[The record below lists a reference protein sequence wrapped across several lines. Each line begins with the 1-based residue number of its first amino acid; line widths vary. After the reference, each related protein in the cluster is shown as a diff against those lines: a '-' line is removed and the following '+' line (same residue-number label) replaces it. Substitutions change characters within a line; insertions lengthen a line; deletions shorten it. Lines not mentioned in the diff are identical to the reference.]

1 MDNCNSVSTLID
13 PNSLL
18 EAAPPG
24 YTALK
29 EHQLEYQGAIRLV
42 MYAMLRTRP
51 DLAFTVS
58 MLSKYCLN
66 PTLKYVIAALRV
78 LRYLQKTLRV
88 GITFRGQS
96 NLAIADVTDNLST
109 RITGFTDSNWA
120 GNKDTCKSTSGY
132 LFMLYRGVISWK
144 SARQSVVAT
153 SSTEAEYIA
162 CSDAAKEALWIRRLS
177 AELKGTLILVLPDR
191 Y

>member
-1 MDNCNSVSTLID
+1 MDNYNGVSTPMD
-13 PNSLL
+13 PNFLL

-42 MYAMLRTRP
+42 MYTMLGTRP

-58 MLSKYCLN
+58 MLSKYCSN
-66 PTLKYVIAALRV
+66 PTPKHVIAALRV
-78 LRYLQKTLRV
+78 LWYLRKTLRV

-96 NLAIADVTDNLST
+96 NPAIADVTDDLST
-109 RITGFTDSNWA
+109 GITGFTDSDWA
-120 GNKDTCKSTSGY
+120 GDKDTRKSTSGY
-132 LFMLYRGVISWK
+132 LFMLYRGAISWK

-177 AELKGTLILVLPDR
+177 AELKGTLIPVLPDR